1 METRNHKKFLLRKFF
16 DEYMDLNRSKEDEQV
31 TVDSIR
37 NGVEFKGTNLW
48 ILIFATFIASL
59 GLNVNSTAVIIG
71 AMLISPLMGPIMGVG
86 LAIGQN
92 DFELMKRS
100 LKSFMVATLFSV
112 VTATLYFLFTPLDE
126 VQSELLARTS
136 PTIYDVFIA
145 LFGGL
150 AGIVALATKE
160 KGNVIPGVAIATA
173 LMPPLCTAGFGLAT
187 GNLLYF
193 LGAFYLYFIN
203 SVFISLAT
211 FLGVRFMHFKRKQFV
226 DKEREKMVKRY
237 IIWITIG
244 TMCPAVYLT
253 YNIVRETFYQTSANN
268 FISHELQFPDTQVL
282 NREINYSDKTIKV
295 VLIGKEV
302 PENLIV
308 AAQTKLPDYKLGNTK
323 LTVFQGVNNGAEDL
337 SSIKTMVMED
347 FYKNSQ
353 QKLNE
358 QTEEIDSLQ
367 RALSLFSGSYVVNE
381 RMGKEM
387 KVIFPEVQS
396 FSVSKGMELNIDSN
410 RIDTVTYAVIGCNR
424 PMSVMDRAKMLQWLQ
439 ARTESKKLKLI
450 IN

>member
-1 METRNHKKFLLRKFF
+1 MERDKKFIVKKFF
-16 DEYMDLNRSKEDEQV
+16 NEYLDLNRSKEDEQV
-31 TVDSIR
+31 TVESIR

-86 LAIGQN
+86 LAVGLN

-100 LKSFMVATLFSV
+100 LKSYLVATLFSV
-112 VTATLYFLFTPLDE
+112 ITATIYFAFTPLDE

-145 LFGGL
+145 LVGGL

-211 FLGVRFMHFKRKQFV
+211 YIGVRVMHFQRKQFV
-226 DKEREKMVKRY
+226 DKVRERLVRKY
-237 IIWITIG
+237 IIGIAIAA
-244 TMCPAVYLT
+244 MCPAVYLT
-253 YNIVRETFYQTSANN
+253 YNIVRETIYQSSANS
-268 FISHELQFPDTQVL
+268 FITSELQFPDTQVL
-282 NREINYSDKTIKV
+282 SREISFDKREIKV

-302 PENLIV
+302 SDDQLQ
-308 AAQTKLPDYKLGNTK
+308 AARHKLAEYKLNDTKLS
-323 LTVFQGVNNGAEDL
+323 VFQGVNGAGSMDI
-337 SSIKTMVMED
+337 SNIKSLVMED
-347 FYKNSQ
+347 FYKNSEKQLASQ
-353 QKLNE
+353 QATL
-358 QTEEIDSLQ
+358 DSLN
-367 RALSLFSGSYVVNE
+367 RILPDFTGSNLMNE
-381 RMGKEM
+381 RMGQEI
-387 KVIFPEVQS
+387 KVLFPYVKTI
-396 FSVSKGMELNIDSN
+396 SVSKSLQLNVDSI
-410 RIDTVTYAVIGCNR
+410 RMDTVTFAFVDCNKQPSKQER
-424 PMSVMDRAKMLQWLQ
+424 EKMMEWLR
-439 ARTESKKLKLI
+439 ARTGAGKLRLVVE
-450 IN
+450 